1 MNFPTLSPA
10 NHRKEAFTL
19 IELLIATAACAVVL
33 AAIFGVFSRA
43 IHLRDNATE
52 RTREA
57 RVRNHAVNVIRND
70 LRNAWVSGKI
80 SENKLATVLKGS
92 RETQQGGFPG
102 YLKFTTTS
110 AVDQPN
116 EIGSEVQQVEYY
128 IVTDAQAPDRNAGL
142 LVRTVDRNLLAATRE
157 KPPEQAL
164 LPGIAAIEV
173 AFYDGDSWKDSW
185 EVTEDDAT
193 VPQAI
198 RVRLQPAGGLARE
211 RKPPPIEVLEPWTT
225 PTS

>member
-1 MNFPTLSPA
+1 M
-10 NHRKEAFTL
+10 
-19 IELLIATAACAVVL
+19 ELLIATAACAVVL

-57 RVRNHAVNVIRND
+57 RTRNHAVNVIRND
-70 LRNAWVSGKI
+70 LRNAWISGKI
-80 SENKLATVLKGS
+80 SDDKLAIVLKGS
-92 RETQQGGFPG
+92 RDTQQGGFPG

-128 IVTDAQAPDRNAGL
+128 IVTDAAVPDRNAGL
-142 LVRTVDRNLLAATRE
+142 LVRTVDRNLLAPTRE
-157 KPPEQAL
+157 KPSEEAL
-164 LPGIAAIEV
+164 LPGIASMEV
-173 AFYDGDSWKDSW
+173 SFYDGDSWKDSW
-185 EVTEDDAT
+185 EVTEDDPT

-198 RVRLQPAGGLARE
+198 RVRLQPAGGLGRE
-211 RKPPPIEVLEPWTT
+211 QKPAPIEVLEPWTI